1 MYQSLTLLAAG
12 AVFCAFFLTNEANA
26 KNYSQYGGQEPGHQS
41 GAWGSIRV
49 GTDQYVSWDGPL
61 ESSVWVQTDGGIPTL
76 FARGSAGIQAAPW
89 MERGHVYTFIL
100 KDADG
105 NEIDRHTEDLRGI

>member
-1 MYQSLTLLAAG
+1 MKIIHSAGVYRSLTLLAAV
-12 AVFCAFFLTNEANA
+12 AVFCALCLENEASAQNSRA
-26 KNYSQYGGQEPGHQS
+26 Y
-41 GAWGSIRV
+41 GSIRI

-61 ESSVWVQTDGGIPTL
+61 DSSVWVQTDGGVPTL

-105 NEIDRHTEDLRGI
+105 NEITRYTQDLRGV